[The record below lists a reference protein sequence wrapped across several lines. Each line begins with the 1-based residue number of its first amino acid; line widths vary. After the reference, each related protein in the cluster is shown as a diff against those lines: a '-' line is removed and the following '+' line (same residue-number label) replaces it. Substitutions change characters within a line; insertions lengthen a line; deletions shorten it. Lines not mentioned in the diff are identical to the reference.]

1 MVCKVS
7 NKNCLNINF
16 PDIFCTILSKCLVWV
31 IYFVLMCIVNLTF
44 FLPKYRIQ
52 TPKVLINN
60 EKYLVAAMPLFII
73 FLLFLHKNVHD

>member
-1 MVCKVS
+1 
-7 NKNCLNINF
+7 
-16 PDIFCTILSKCLVWV
+16 
-31 IYFVLMCIVNLTF
+31 MCIVNLTF

-60 EKYLVAAMPLFII
+60 EKYLVEAMPLFII